1 MSTFLSCIDY
11 LTACVYTK
19 GIKRFEGGTY
29 MEKNVSKEVKRI
41 IICCIASCIIAVNIR
56 TFVRTGGLFPGG
68 ANGLTLL
75 IQSIFDRYLHITI
88 PYTAINVLLNAVPV
102 YIGFR
107 FIGKKFTLY
116 SCLVIFLTG
125 FLTDCLPSYTITSD
139 ILLISIFGGLINGFA
154 ISLCLKCDATTG
166 GTDFISI
173 FLSRRKG
180 IDAFNIILGLNAVIL
195 VAAGFMFG
203 WDKALYSIIFQF
215 ASTQVLHA
223 LYKKYQQ
230 ETFFIV
236 TNQGEQV
243 YQAIS
248 KATNHG
254 ATILDGE
261 GPYEHTERQV
271 VYSVVSSAESKKVR
285 KAVKEADPN
294 AFINVLK
301 TERLF
306 GHFYYK
312 PND

>member
-19 GIKRFEGGTY
+19 DIKRFEGGTY
-29 MEKNVSKEVKRI
+29 MDKNVSKEVKRI

-88 PYTAINVLLNAVPV
+88 PYTAINVLLNAIPV

-107 FIGKKFTLY
+107 FIGKKFTLC

-125 FLTDCLPSYTITSD
+125 FLTDSLPAYTITSD

-203 WDKALYSIIFQF
+203 WDKALYSILFQF
-215 ASTQVLHA
+215 ASTQVLHT

-236 TNQGEQV
+236 TNHGEQV

-285 KAVKEADPN
+285 KVVKEADPN
-294 AFINVLK
+294 AFINVVK

>member
-29 MEKNVSKEVKRI
+29 MDKNVSKEVKRI

-88 PYTAINVLLNAVPV
+88 PYTAINVLLNAIPV

-107 FIGKKFTLY
+107 FIGKKFTLC

-125 FLTDCLPSYTITSD
+125 FLTDSLPAYTITSD

-180 IDAFNIILGLNAVIL
+180 IDAFNIILGFNVVIL
-195 VAAGFMFG
+195 AIAGLLFG
-203 WDKALYSIIFQF
+203 WDKALYSMIFQYT
-215 ASTQVLHA
+215 STQVLHL
-223 LYKKYQQ
+223 LYKQYQKQ
-230 ETFFIV
+230 TLFIV
-236 TNQGEQV
+236 TNKAE
-243 YQAIS
+243 AIS
-248 KATNHG
+248 QLIYDTTVHG
-254 ATILDGE
+254 ATIIDCE
-261 GPYEHTERQV
+261 GAHKHSEHKI
-271 VYSVVSSAESKKVR
+271 VYSLLCPAMRIIQSSARFARQIRRHLLTVCL
-285 KAVKEADPN
+285 PMN
-294 AFINVLK
+294 
-301 TERLF
+301 
-306 GHFYYK
+306 
-312 PND
+312 